1 MAEVGAEINL
11 VAINHWP
18 VAVETHQLNHPK
30 ARHYIEDLDGADP
43 ERLVPEGYLDLLM
56 ASPECRFYSRAR
68 GGKPIKDQGRMSP
81 WIIHRWLTSLNVR
94 CLLIENVPEF
104 TSWGPLSADGT
115 PDKARKGLYFG
126 EWVKSIRGLGYQ
138 VEYRNLN
145 AADHG
150 DATTRVRFF
159 LQARKDG
166 RPIHWPVPT
175 HARDGDDD
183 AQTPLRWRG
192 AREIID
198 WDNPGRS
205 LLDHPKYKKTPLSPN
220 TRRRIARG
228 LRKFGGPLAP
238 LYIRLLE
245 LPDEDA
251 DLDDPTLP
259 LSDVSAFHGSN
270 RQNTAPRGMEDP
282 VPTVTTWGAGGC
294 YMVRPT
300 AEPFL
305 LGQQSGGAPRH
316 TDQPIPTVT
325 GDGAI
330 SVIRPIITEYYSN
343 GSSRT
348 VDQPLSTITTKS
360 RHCFTQPTLTPIDP
374 GESGAHEPAP
384 DSDSYIVPNF
394 GEREGQE
401 PRVHDIARPTPAIT
415 SRGAG
420 SLVSPV
426 IKALKTAETQGLDPR
441 RVVIIEEVPHL
452 LDIRYRMLDNGELAR
467 AMSFTDEESEYEFV
481 GNISEVTKQIGN
493 AVPVRLASA
502 LVRAVLGPAPREKP
516 TEE

>member
-11 VAINHWP
+11 VAVNHWP
-18 VAVETHQLNHPK
+18 VAVETHQLNHPT
-30 ARHYIEDLDGADP
+30 ARHYIEDLAGADP

-68 GGKPIKDQGRMSP
+68 GGKPINDQGRMSP

-104 TSWGPLSADGT
+104 TSWGPLLEDGT
-115 PDKARKGLYFG
+115 PDKSQKGLYFR
-126 EWVKSIRGLGYQ
+126 EWVKSIRGLGYH
-138 VEYRNLN
+138 VEHRNLN

-159 LQARKDG
+159 LQARKDD

-175 HARDGDDD
+175 HARGGDDD
-183 AQTPLRWRG
+183 AQAPLRWRG

-251 DLDDPTLP
+251 ELDDPTLP

-270 RQNTAPRGMEDP
+270 RQNTAPRGMEEP

-348 VDQPLSTITTKS
+348 VDQPLSTITTRS
-360 RHCFTQPTLTPIDP
+360 RHCFTQPTLTPIEREEDDP
-374 GESGAHEPAP
+374 LPAP
-384 DSDSYIVPNF
+384 DSSPCIVPNF
-394 GEREGQE
+394 GEREGQR
-401 PRVHDIARPTPAIT
+401 PRVHDIDQPTPAVT

-426 IKALKTAETQGLDPR
+426 ISALKAADASGLDSR
-441 RVVIIEEVPHL
+441 RLVLLDGVPHM

-502 LVRAVLGPAPREKP
+502 LVRAVLGPAPKEKP